1 MLSLTVEDGEIEV
14 GRRGAAQLVI
24 VGESANITHLF
35 SSQAVVLIG
44 SLSAADLLFYP
55 PPSTPSANALVVLSC
70 STAEDGEIEVRISL
84 ANALVVLSSTVE
96 DGEIE
101 VRISVGSSPLYYDGS
116 GQKQVSCELSVSTK
130 EAVGL
135 LYATETG
142 CMDVVE
148 EKEVYKDG
156 EVWRNPLITSG
167 TNMLEPFDQGVL
179 WVVVIGFIVAFVLA
193 FGIGAND
200 VANSFGTSVGS
211 KVLSV
216 KQACCYKVSDTMRK
230 GILEVSMYED
240 SEKELMLG
248 CLSSLA
254 GSAVWLIVATFFKLP
269 ISGTHSIVGATVGFS
284 LVCRGTK
291 GLHWTTLAMIV
302 ASWFVSPVLS
312 GIMSVILFSLI
323 RRFILSAPQ
332 PIKPGLHALPF
343 FYGVTIIINVFSIVQ
358 DGPKLLYFDVIPW
371 WGALVISLGIG
382 LIVMLTVQLVLVP
395 YQRKQIMDDSNWLR
409 VCHSCPWWPLVAKC
423 ANTDPV
429 PYVSGDSRRQQL
441 AVCVSL
447 MPLVATDSSGDPTP
461 KGSTED
467 VSRPLPKIGA
477 IKEVTGPSG
486 EMLPL
491 TATDRGQLYHF
502 PTPQTNG
509 ATTKSNGYVLAE
521 TALGDATQGGVSP
534 AVTETAIAVANSVKK
549 VAQPEPSTH
558 QLQVVPESDKSIGGQ
573 VTPMC
578 ANSYGEWYISLFL
591 QKQLD
596 VEVIAEEMEE
606 SSGPEDP
613 PEVVKLF
620 SFLQVLTASFG
631 SFAHGGNDVSNA
643 IGPLIALWLIYLEGS
658 VQQKSETPLYILLY
672 GGFGIT
678 VGLWLWGRRVI
689 KTIGEDLTK
698 ITASTV
704 SNCLAVN
711 VLSYSGFTIEI
722 GAAFTVLLASKI
734 GIPIST
740 THCKVGSV
748 VFVGWANSSK
758 GGVDWKL
765 FR

>member
-1 MLSLTVEDGEIEV
+1 
-14 GRRGAAQLVI
+14 
-24 VGESANITHLF
+24 
-35 SSQAVVLIG
+35 
-44 SLSAADLLFYP
+44 
-55 PPSTPSANALVVLSC
+55 
-70 STAEDGEIEVRISL
+70 
-84 ANALVVLSSTVE
+84 
-96 DGEIE
+96 
-101 VRISVGSSPLYYDGS
+101 
-116 GQKQVSCELSVSTK
+116 
-130 EAVGL
+130 
-135 LYATETG
+135 
-142 CMDVVE
+142 
-148 EKEVYKDG
+148 
-156 EVWRNPLITSG
+156 
-167 TNMLEPFDQGVL
+167 MLEPFDQDVL

-216 KQACCYKVSDTMRK
+216 KQACFLATIFEIAGAILIGYKVSDTMRK

-371 WGALVISLGIG
+371 WGALVISLSIG

-395 YQRKQIMDDSNWLR
+395 YQRKQIMDS
-409 VCHSCPWWPLVAKC
+409 
-423 ANTDPV
+423 
-429 PYVSGDSRRQQL
+429 SRE
-441 AVCVSL
+441 
-447 MPLVATDSSGDPTP
+447 PTP

-467 VSRPLPKIGA
+467 VNRPLPKIGTL
-477 IKEVTGPSG
+477 KEVTGPSG
-486 EMLPL
+486 EMVPL

-502 PTPQTNG
+502 PAPQTNG

-534 AVTETAIAVANSVKK
+534 AVTETAIAVANNVKK
-549 VAQPEPSTH
+549 AAQPEPSTH
-558 QLQVVPESDKSIGGQ
+558 RLQVAPEANKSIGGQ

-578 ANSYGEWYISLFL
+578 GLSPNSSAVPLIRNKTSEEM
-591 QKQLD
+591 KQLD

-698 ITASTV
+698 ITAST
-704 SNCLAVN
+704 
-711 VLSYSGFTIEI
+711 GFTIEI

-765 FR
+765 FRNIIYAWVVTVPLAAGLSAACMAILRATAL